1 MVANRF
7 DHLAIFEPE
16 RVGKEWAGG
25 PIVHVPVMMY
35 SCASSSLTTNEV
47 LAANAGASQNS
58 APTAVIADII
68 AAYPSHFLFARL
80 AIHETIAR
88 SARADSAQSL
98 AELDSA
104 TSERR

>member
-1 MVANRF
+1 MV
-7 DHLAIFEPE
+7 DH
-16 RVGKEWAGG
+16 
-25 PIVHVPVMMY
+25 
-35 SCASSSLTTNEV
+35 AS
-47 LAANAGASQNS
+47 NAGASQNS

-104 TSERR
+104 TSEKR